1 MLPGGGGGVS
11 KRVFVPDRLA
21 FYVDRAGADI
31 WAWLHTT
38 FRCRTFVSE
47 SGWQAGERGAVSE
60 AFITDEASRKPL
72 TAVEQF
78 LFWLVLLYVKGKFSL
93 GAPQA

>member
-1 MLPGGGGGVS
+1 MSTELELSVATHDLP
-11 KRVFVPDRLA
+11 
-21 FYVDRAGADI
+21 
-31 WAWLHTT
+31 T
-38 FRCRTFVSE
+38 CRTFVSE

-78 LFWLVLLYVKGKFSL
+78 LFWLVLLYGKVKFSL
-93 GAPQA
+93 FRERALCPTGSKTET